1 MRWTEGTDV
10 DVHTVD
16 VIVQRVI
23 FYALAHAHAR
33 KEANFVSTLFE
44 LSIKDHF

>member
-1 MRWTEGTDV
+1 MDRRYRCRC
-10 DVHTVD
+10 TVD